1 MSQTLQFAGYIF
13 KQVNGIPMGGNASLF
28 VADLYLAWHEYCYM
42 YKLGKSKLESNNN
55 LAKT

>member
-13 KQVNGIPMGGNASLF
+13 KQVKGIPMGRNASLF
-28 VADLYLAWHEYCYM
+28 VADLYLAWHEYGYI
-42 YKLGKSKLESNNN
+42 YKLGKSKLESDIN